1 MPATFL
7 FQQARKLTRFV
18 LLGFAIS
25 LAAAMASPLVN
36 PKSTELI
43 CTSTGA
49 MKLIVIGE
57 DGSSQAQSASMD
69 CPLCLSPSAP
79 PPSSSHTPSPSQ
91 RSLSHVL
98 RPVAAAHIAALTA
111 APLPARGPP
120 QSS

>member
-1 MPATFL
+1 MPATSL

-18 LLGFAIS
+18 LLGFAMS

-36 PKSTELI
+36 PTSTELI

-49 MKLIVIGE
+49 MKLMVIGE
-57 DGSSQAQSASMD
+57 DGNAQAQSAGMD
-69 CPLCLSPSAP
+69 CPLCLNPSAP
-79 PPSSSHTPSPSQ
+79 PPFASDSLAPSQ

-98 RPVAAAHIAALTA
+98 RPLAAAPIAALTA

-120 QSS
+120 QIS